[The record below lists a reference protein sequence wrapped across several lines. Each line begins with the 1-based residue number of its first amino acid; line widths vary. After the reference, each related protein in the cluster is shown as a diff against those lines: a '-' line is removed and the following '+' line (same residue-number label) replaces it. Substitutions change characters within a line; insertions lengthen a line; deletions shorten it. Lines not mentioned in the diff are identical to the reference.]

1 MNSKEKSLGIK
12 CISIT
17 QDSKVVL
24 VENKDDK
31 SQPIKGQYG
40 MEKVFDENI
49 SQEEIFKEVGEPIM
63 KSFIGG
69 YNCTIFC
76 YGQTGAGKTY
86 TIMGPLDN
94 LFDESSTKHGIIP
107 RIIHFLF
114 NEKNRV
120 INLITNN
127 TTGKCKNI
135 SYQLKLCVMEIYQE
149 QIIDL
154 LNPIQDSNPDFNLYS
169 TNNNIKKDTNELK
182 IKEDPKKGM

>member
-1 MNSKEKSLGIK
+1 M
-12 CISIT
+12 
-17 QDSKVVL
+17 
-24 VENKDDK
+24 ENKDDK

-94 LFDESSTKHGIIP
+94 LFDESSPKHGIIP
-107 RIIHFLF
+107 RIIHFL
-114 NEKNRV
+114 
-120 INLITNN
+120 
-127 TTGKCKNI
+127 
-135 SYQLKLCVMEIYQE
+135 M
-149 QIIDL
+149 
-154 LNPIQDSNPDFNLYS
+154 
-169 TNNNIKKDTNELK
+169 KK
-182 IKEDPKKGM
+182 